1 METAQRQAPE
11 VQQRPV
17 AREVQ
22 VGRGAPEVQAGQ
34 QAQEQVQATDPTRA
48 WLLILSCH
56 FLSCVLSAGLGYA
69 GPLIWFVEPGLW
81 RKRFQPA
88 GVA

>member
-11 VQQRPV
+11 DQQRPA

-22 VGRGAPEVQAGQ
+22 VGREAPQAQEDQ
-34 QAQEQVQATDPTRA
+34 QDQQGQEQVQATDRTQA

-56 FLSCVLSAGLGYA
+56 FLSCVLSAGPGYA
-69 GPLIWFVEPGLW
+69 GQFEPFLGL
-81 RKRFQPA
+81 
-88 GVA
+88 GL